1 MAQPGRLRSM
11 WLASASACA
20 HRVMTHDRGAIRGA
34 SQRSRSVMGRDVEM
48 ITCEGCGNEVDVTRQ
63 RGTPLIVERSGD
75 DRQVVTV
82 RIGRD
87 EVHRCDRASNGSH
100 PR

>member
-1 MAQPGRLRSM
+1 MTRCNPCGE
-11 WLASASACA
+11 SAFSL
-20 HRVMTHDRGAIRGA
+20 G
-34 SQRSRSVMGRDVEM
+34 MGREVETIM
-48 ITCEGCGNEVDVTRQ
+48 CEGCGHDVEVTRAP
-63 RGTPLIVERSGD
+63 GTPLTVERSGD